1 MIRFAAITS
10 TLLIAAPA
18 FAQGWGNVDKKE
30 EETGFSWTAP
40 LWPSFWMAWTPATF
54 AFFCLIFSAILVI
67 GILEVTKFKDG
78 IERRGDSWS
87 AEEEAAFKQPT
98 LDMFEEQSHPLYA
111 SARLWDD
118 GVIDPRKSREV
129 LALRQGDF
137 AFNDPLD
144 LDTRDLLTADEAQ
157 FIAMLHHMRRD
168 ETGKAR
174 DAVDAL
180 TRGQMDPD
188 LIRAGLSFADRFPSG
203 ARHRL
208 RGTPDLRV
216 VQ

>member
-1 MIRFAAITS
+1 MTLQVSITPELAQAPLVTFGFDSFEVRLVSVMRHFVTAANAPGS
-10 TLLIAAPA
+10 QAWHRGFVIAAEN
-18 FAQGWGNVDKKE
+18 WG
-30 EETGFSWTAP
+30 ETHGLAVAHA
-40 LWPSFWMAWTPATF
+40 LWP
-54 AFFCLIFSAILVI
+54 V
-67 GILEVTKFKDG
+67 V
-78 IERRGDSWS
+78 
-87 AEEEAAFKQPT
+87 
-98 LDMFEEQSHPLYA
+98 
-111 SARLWDD
+111 
-118 GVIDPRKSREV
+118 REV

-208 RGTPDLRV
+208 RGTPSLRV